1 MRTISLAAT
10 FPAAPETLYDM
21 YLDPAHH
28 AAFTGSPVTIGDK
41 PGSNFRAFD
50 GALSGT
56 ILHTEPKRLI
66 IQTWRSTGFADA
78 DIDSTLT
85 LSFWPNPDGA
95 RIELLQANVPDA
107 DFGGVSE
114 GWPKFYWT
122 PWRAYLESS
131 AQS

>member
-1 MRTISLAAT
+1 MRTISMAAS
-10 FPAAPETLYDM
+10 FPVAPELLYDM
-21 YLDPAHH
+21 YLDPIHH
-28 AAFTGSPVTIGDK
+28 SAFTGLPVTIDAK
-41 PGSNFRAFD
+41 MGSDFRAFE

-66 IQTWRSTGFADA
+66 IQTWRSTGFADS

-85 LSFWPNPDGA
+85 LSFWPTPDGA

-114 GWPKFYWT
+114 GWGKFYWA
-122 PWRAYLESS
+122 PWREYLEST
-131 AQS
+131 ARD